1 MYTITL
7 FYNNYFSTVV
17 KQVIY
22 IDISNYFDIIYTSI
36 YMRQGGGCVAK
47 IQRFT
52 IPEYHSITEFLRGQ
66 ASRIFTDI
74 KEQDKIVIVNK
85 QNKPQAV
92 IISYDRYIRL
102 KEKESL
108 DI

>member
-1 MYTITL
+1 MTKVIT
-7 FYNNYFSTVV
+7 FGM
-17 KQVIY
+17 IY
-22 IDISNYFDIIYTSI
+22 ESYPCD
-36 YMRQGGGCVAK
+36 QGGGYVAK

-74 KEQDKIVIVNK
+74 KEKDKVVIVNK

-102 KEKESL
+102 KEKENL

>member
-1 MYTITL
+1 M
-7 FYNNYFSTVV
+7 
-17 KQVIY
+17 IY
-22 IDISNYFDIIYTSI
+22 ESYPCD
-36 YMRQGGGCVAK
+36 QGGGYVAK

-74 KEQDKIVIVNK
+74 KEKDKVVIVNK

-92 IISYDRYIRL
+92 VISYDRYIRL
-102 KEKESL
+102 KEKENL

>member
-1 MYTITL
+1 MTKVIT
-7 FYNNYFSTVV
+7 
-17 KQVIY
+17 
-22 IDISNYFDIIYTSI
+22 FDIVFMEYVCKK
-36 YMRQGGGCVAK
+36 GGGYVAK
-47 IQRFT
+47 IHHIA

-66 ASRIFTDI
+66 ASRIFSDV
-74 KEQDKIVIVNK
+74 KEKDKVVIVNK

-102 KEKESL
+102 KEKDNL

>member
-1 MYTITL
+1 MTKVIIFCMIYE
-7 FYNNYFSTVV
+7 NYVCN
-17 KQVIY
+17 K
-22 IDISNYFDIIYTSI
+22 
-36 YMRQGGGCVAK
+36 GGGYVAK
-47 IQRFT
+47 TQRFA

-66 ASRIFTDI
+66 ASRIFSDI
-74 KEQDKIVIVNK
+74 KEKDKVVIVNK

-102 KEKESL
+102 KEKDNS

>member
-1 MYTITL
+1 M
-7 FYNNYFSTVV
+7 
-17 KQVIY
+17 
-22 IDISNYFDIIYTSI
+22 
-36 YMRQGGGCVAK
+36 AK
-47 IQRFT
+47 IQQFT

-74 KEQDKIVIVNK
+74 KEKDKVVIVNK

-102 KEKESL
+102 KEKENL

>member
-1 MYTITL
+1 M
-7 FYNNYFSTVV
+7 
-17 KQVIY
+17 
-22 IDISNYFDIIYTSI
+22 
-36 YMRQGGGCVAK
+36 AK
-47 IQRFT
+47 SQRFA

-74 KEQDKIVIVNK
+74 KEKDKVVIVNK

-102 KEKESL
+102 KEKENL